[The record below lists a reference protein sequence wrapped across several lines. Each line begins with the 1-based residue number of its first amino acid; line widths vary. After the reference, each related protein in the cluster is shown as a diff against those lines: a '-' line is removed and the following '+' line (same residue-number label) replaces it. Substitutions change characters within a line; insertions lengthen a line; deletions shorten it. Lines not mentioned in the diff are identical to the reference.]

1 MTPFP
6 ILTASFLFLL
16 FCVAPPLT
24 TAATD
29 TDSPTAYSLLQS
41 YNFPVGILPKG
52 VVSYDLDESTGKF
65 HAYFDKSC
73 TFALQ
78 DSSYQLDYKSTI
90 SGYISENKITK
101 LTGVKV
107 KVLFLWL
114 NIVEVIRN
122 GDELEFSVGITSA
135 NFAIE
140 EFYESPQCGCGF
152 DCDGLKSE
160 SDDSGR
166 NPFVSSV

>member
-1 MTPFP
+1 MSLFP
-6 ILTASFLFLL
+6 ILTASFLFLFSL
-16 FCVAPPLT
+16 TPPST
-24 TAATD
+24 TASTSN
-29 TDSPTAYSLLQS
+29 DSPTAYTLLQS

-52 VVSYDLDESTGKF
+52 VLSYDLDKSTGRF

-73 TFALQ
+73 TFSLQ
-78 DSSYQLDYKSTI
+78 GSYQLDYKSTI
-90 SGYISENKITK
+90 SGVISENKITR

-107 KVLFLWL
+107 RVLFLWL

-135 NFAIE
+135 NFGIE

-152 DCDGLKSE
+152 DCNGLRLESE
-160 SDDSGR
+160 SLGR
-166 NPFVSSV
+166 NSFVSSV

>member
-1 MTPFP
+1 MSLFP

-16 FCVAPPLT
+16 FGVAPPII
-24 TAATD
+24 TASTAD
-29 TDSPTAYSLLQS
+29 DSPTAYSLLQS

-52 VVSYDLDESTGKF
+52 VLSYDLDESTGKF
-65 HAYFDKSC
+65 HAYFDKSW
-73 TFALQ
+73 
-78 DSSYQLDYKSTI
+78 SYQLDYKSTI

-152 DCDGLKSE
+152 DCVGLKSKTE
-160 SDDSGR
+160 NLGR